1 MIKRWPCPCHAD
13 TPNKIADLPSD
24 ARRRRL
30 NGKPRATTA
39 SRIFLQLGSSLG
51 AAVVLIVLSRQITD
65 RTTPAGQLSTA
76 DLAAAFGHTFWWI
89 LAFAAVAALPAPS
102 LAHGGLRGKR

>member
-30 NGKPRATTA
+30 NGKP
-39 SRIFLQLGSSLG
+39 SRRMNALLDIVKFRLGRVTVILPVG
-51 AAVVLIVLSRQITD
+51 PITD
-65 RTTPAGQLSTA
+65 
-76 DLAAAFGHTFWWI
+76 
-89 LAFAAVAALPAPS
+89 AV
-102 LAHGGLRGKR
+102 RID